1 MRSNLRTPHAE
12 LAQAAGIER
21 RLAQQM
27 TYCLPQ
33 SRPTGGLSR
42 RLDGSGAGYL
52 KIVDTELVAAYVSQE
67 SPLELTVSFG
77 IFAGREASRDDV
89 DRLGEAL
96 LALVSGFSLFAGRRY
111 ELARGAAEVAAYEVK
126 IGFPTFIVPTGSAEH
141 EALLEKLLETVG
153 LWARDC
159 AASPPAE
166 GEDLASRILRGSA
179 TEDY

>member
-1 MRSNLRTPHAE
+1 
-12 LAQAAGIER
+12 
-21 RLAQQM
+21 M
-27 TYCLPQ
+27 TYGLPQ
-33 SRPTGGLSR
+33 ARPTGGLSR

-111 ELARGAAEVAAYEVK
+111 ELARGAAEVANYEVK
-126 IGFPTFIVPTGSAEH
+126 IRFPTFILPTGSAEH